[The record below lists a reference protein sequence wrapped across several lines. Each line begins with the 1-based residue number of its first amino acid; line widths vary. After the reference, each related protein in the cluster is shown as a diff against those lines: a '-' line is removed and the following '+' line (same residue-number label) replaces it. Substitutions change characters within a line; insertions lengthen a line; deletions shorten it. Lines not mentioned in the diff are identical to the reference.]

1 MTVAGVNVDAIE
13 SYLQEVIRRKGTDLL
28 FTPGSPVRVRVD
40 GRLAPIDG
48 APVLHASDCASMIEE
63 LLSEELH
70 QRLLA
75 ERDVDLAFAYGD
87 THRFRANCYFRT
99 GELAM
104 SLRSIPLS
112 VPSPAEIGIPL
123 VLANACEAKQGFVLV
138 TGPTGSGKSTT
149 LASLIEYI
157 NERRPVHILTIED
170 PIEYTFRHRV
180 AAIDQ
185 REVGVDAQSFAHALR
200 SALRE
205 DPDVILV
212 GEMRDP
218 ETIQFALTLAETGHL
233 VFATL
238 HTNDASQSLDR
249 ISDVFP
255 PDQQTQIRIQ
265 LAASLAAVVSQ
276 RLLPRIGG
284 GLVAAFELL
293 VANDAVRNLIREGR
307 THQLR
312 NVISS
317 GGSEGMTT
325 LDAQLKEMVMSGQV
339 AYDDAVAQATR
350 PKEIERRRDDRP
362 ADSGRADERPKD
374 RRKGD
379 RGATRVS

>member
-1 MTVAGVNVDAIE
+1 MTAIGVKVDAIE
-13 SYLQEVIRRKGTDLL
+13 IYLKEVIRLGGTDLL
-28 FTPGSPVRVRVD
+28 LTPGSPARVRVD
-40 GRLAPIDG
+40 SRLVPIKG
-48 APVLHASDCASMIEE
+48 APVLRAASCAEIIGD
-63 LLSEELH
+63 LLTPEMLEKLY
-70 QRLLA
+70 A
-75 ERDVDLAFAYGD
+75 ERDLDLSFAYAD
-87 THRFRANCYFRT
+87 THRFRANCFFRS
-99 GELAM
+99 GDLAM
-104 SLRSIPLS
+104 SIRAIPLA
-112 VPSPAEIGIPL
+112 VPTPGEIGIPTM
-123 VLANACEAKQGFVLV
+123 LAAACDFKQGFVLV

-149 LASLIEYI
+149 LASMIEHI
-157 NERRPVHILTIED
+157 NVRRPVHILTIED
-170 PIEYTFRHRV
+170 PIEYTHRHRV

-185 REVGVDAQSFAHALR
+185 REVGVDTLSFARALR

-255 PDQQTQIRIQ
+255 PERQTQIRVQ

-276 RLLPRIGG
+276 RLLPRTGG

-312 NVISS
+312 NVIRS
-317 GGSEGMTT
+317 GRAEGMIT
-325 LDAQLKEMVMSGQV
+325 LEAALNELV
-339 AYDDAVAQATR
+339 AEGRISYDDAVAQSMR
-350 PKEIERRRDDRP
+350 PGEIVH
-362 ADSGRADERPKD
+362 
-374 RRKGD
+374 
-379 RGATRVS
+379 RGAEALAGRSA

>member
-1 MTVAGVNVDAIE
+1 M
-13 SYLQEVIRRKGTDLL
+13 S
-28 FTPGSPVRVRVD
+28 VR
-40 GRLAPIDG
+40 A
-48 APVLHASDCASMIEE
+48 
-63 LLSEELH
+63 
-70 QRLLA
+70 
-75 ERDVDLAFAYGD
+75 
-87 THRFRANCYFRT
+87 
-99 GELAM
+99 
-104 SLRSIPLS
+104 IPLA
-112 VPSPAEIGIPL
+112 VPSPEEIGIPP
-123 VLANACEAKQGFVLV
+123 VLASLCDLKQGFVLV

-149 LASLIEYI
+149 LASMIEHI
-157 NERRPVHILTIED
+157 NDRRPVHILTIED
-170 PIEYTFRHRV
+170 PIEYTHKHRV

-185 REVGVDAQSFAHALR
+185 REVGVDTQSFARALR

-238 HTNDASQSLDR
+238 HTNDAAQSLDR

-255 PDQQTQIRIQ
+255 PERQTQIRVQ

-276 RLLPRIGG
+276 RLLPRVGG

-312 NVISS
+312 NVIRS
-317 GGSEGMTT
+317 GAARRHDHARVGAQRARRRRARVVRGRGRAIDAAQGHRAPGAQARDPAGELTDHTRVTSRSRRRRTLAEGAGDFCGEPAEQETF
-325 LDAQLKEMVMSGQV
+325 
-339 AYDDAVAQATR
+339 YDDQPFARAEAVPPPPEQPTGRREHR
-350 PKEIERRRDDRP
+350 PLADPVGPGDVSGVRSGARARRPRRRTQLHGRSELVVPRP
-362 ADSGRADERPKD
+362 LLEL
-374 RRKGD
+374 
-379 RGATRVS
+379 

>member
-1 MTVAGVNVDAIE
+1 MTIMGVKVDSIE
-13 SYLQEVIRRKGTDLL
+13 TYLVEISGLGGTDLVI
-28 FTPGSPVRVRVD
+28 TRGSPVRVRVD
-40 GRLAPIDG
+40 GRLAPIEG
-48 APVLHASDCASMIEE
+48 APVLSALDCAAMIEE
-63 LLSEELH
+63 LLSFDLRA
-70 QRLLA
+70 QLDS
-75 ERDVDLAFAYGD
+75 ERDLDLSFSYAE
-87 THRFRANCYFRT
+87 THRFRANCFFRS

-104 SLRSIPLS
+104 SVRAIPLA
-112 VPSPAEIGIPL
+112 VPNPEDIGIPAAL
-123 VLANACEAKQGFVLV
+123 TAACDFKQGFVLV

-149 LASLIEYI
+149 LASMIEYI
-157 NERRPVHILTIED
+157 NGRLPVHILTIED
-170 PIEYTFRHRV
+170 PIEYTHRHRM

-185 REVGVDAQSFAHALR
+185 REVGTDTQSFARALR

-255 PDQQTQIRIQ
+255 PERQTQIRVQ
-265 LAASLAAVVSQ
+265 LAASVAAVVSQ
-276 RLLPRIGG
+276 RLLPRTGG

-312 NVISS
+312 NVIRS
-317 GGSEGMTT
+317 GKAEGMLT
-325 LDAQLKEMVMSGQV
+325 LEASLNELV
-339 AYDDAVAQATR
+339 AMGVVSYDDAVAQSMR
-350 PKEIERRRDDRP
+350 PKEILR
-362 ADSGRADERPKD
+362 
-374 RRKGD
+374 
-379 RGATRVS
+379 RGAEPARGGSDDA

>member
-1 MTVAGVNVDAIE
+1 MTVTGVQVDAIE
-13 SYLQEVIRRKGTDLL
+13 TYLKEVIRLRGTDLL
-28 FTPGSPVRVRVD
+28 ITPSSPARVRVD
-40 GRLAPIDG
+40 GALVPIKG
-48 APVLHASDCASMIEE
+48 APVLRAQDCADMIQG
-63 LLSEELH
+63 LLSEDLQAKLH
-70 QRLLA
+70 E
-75 ERDVDLAFAYGD
+75 ERDLDLSFAYAD
-87 THRFRANCYFRT
+87 THRFRANCFYRS
-99 GELAM
+99 GELAI
-104 SLRSIPLS
+104 SIRAIPLA
-112 VPSPAEIGIPL
+112 VPTPEELGLPA
-123 VLANACEAKQGFVLV
+123 VLEAACDFKQGFVLV

-149 LASLIEYI
+149 LASMIEHI
-157 NERRPVHILTIED
+157 NARRPVHILTIED
-170 PIEYTFRHRV
+170 PIEYTHRHRV

-185 REVGVDAQSFAHALR
+185 REVGVDTQSFARALR

-255 PDQQTQIRIQ
+255 PERQTQIRVQ
-265 LAASLAAVVSQ
+265 LSASLAAVVSQ

-312 NVISS
+312 NVIRS
-317 GGSEGMTT
+317 GRAEGMIT
-325 LDAQLKEMVMSGQV
+325 LESALNELV
-339 AYDDAVAQATR
+339 ADGRVSYEDAVGQSM
-350 PKEIERRRDDRP
+350 RP
-362 ADSGRADERPKD
+362 ADIVRRGPQPEVLRA
-374 RRKGD
+374 
-379 RGATRVS
+379 S

>member
-1 MTVAGVNVDAIE
+1 MNLESIE
-13 SYLQEVIRRKGTDLL
+13 IYLKEVIRVRGTDLL
-28 FTPGSPVRVRVD
+28 ITPGSPARVRVD
-40 GRLAPIDG
+40 GRLTPIKG
-48 APVLHASDCASMIEE
+48 APVLRAGMCADMIAG
-63 LLSEELH
+63 LLSEDSLAQLH
-70 QRLLA
+70 A
-75 ERDVDLAFAYGD
+75 ERDIDLSFSYAD
-87 THRFRANCYFRT
+87 THRFRANCFFRS

-104 SLRSIPLS
+104 SVRAIPLA
-112 VPSPAEIGIPL
+112 VPTPGEIGIPIM
-123 VLANACEAKQGFVLV
+123 LAAACDFKQGFVLV

-149 LASLIEYI
+149 LASMIEHI
-157 NERRPVHILTIED
+157 NARLPVHILTIED
-170 PIEYTFRHRV
+170 PIEYTHQHRV

-185 REVGVDAQSFAHALR
+185 REVGVDTESFARALR

-218 ETIQFALTLAETGHL
+218 ETMQFALTLAETGHL

-249 ISDVFP
+249 ISDIFP
-255 PDQQTQIRIQ
+255 SERQAQIRVQ

-276 RLLPRIGG
+276 RLLPRVGG

-312 NVISS
+312 NVIRS
-317 GGSEGMTT
+317 GSAEGMIT
-325 LDAQLKEMVMSGQV
+325 LEASLNELV
-339 AYDDAVAQATR
+339 A
-350 PKEIERRRDDRP
+350 
-362 ADSGRADERPKD
+362 SGRVTYEDAIVQSMRPNEIVRYGADIAVPR
-374 RRKGD
+374 
-379 RGATRVS
+379 AS

>member
-1 MTVAGVNVDAIE
+1 MTAAGVKIDAIE
-13 SYLQEVIRRKGTDLL
+13 MYLKEVIRLRGTDLL
-28 FTPGSPVRVRVD
+28 MTPGSPVRVRVD
-40 GRLAPIDG
+40 GRLTPIKG
-48 APVLHASDCASMIEE
+48 APMLRAPDCAGMIEG
-63 LLSEELH
+63 LLSPDLLERLH
-70 QRLLA
+70 HD
-75 ERDVDLAFAYGD
+75 RDLDLSFAYAD
-87 THRFRANCYFRT
+87 THRFRANCFYRS

-104 SLRSIPLS
+104 SVRAIPLS
-112 VPSPAEIGIPL
+112 VPSPDEIGIPL
-123 VLANACEAKQGFVLV
+123 MLASACEAKQGFVLV

-157 NERRPVHILTIED
+157 NQRRPVHILTIED
-170 PIEYTFRHRV
+170 PIEYTFQHRV

-185 REVGVDAQSFAHALR
+185 REVGVDTRSFAHALR

-255 PDQQTQIRIQ
+255 PERQTQIRVQ

-276 RLLPRIGG
+276 RLLPRVGG
-284 GLVAAFELL
+284 GLIAAFELL
-293 VANDAVRNLIREGR
+293 VANDAVRNLIRDGR

-312 NVISS
+312 NVIRSS
-317 GGSEGMTT
+317 GGEGMTT
-325 LDAQLKEMVMSGQV
+325 LEAQLNELV
-339 AYDDAVAQATR
+339 AAGRVSFDDAVAQSMR
-350 PKEIERRRDDRP
+350 PKEIV
-362 ADSGRADERPKD
+362 RAAVEVLSA
-374 RRKGD
+374 G
-379 RGATRVS
+379 

>member
-1 MTVAGVNVDAIE
+1 MTVGGVQVDAIE
-13 SYLQEVIRRKGTDLL
+13 IYLKEVIRLGGTDLL
-28 FTPGSPVRVRVD
+28 ITPSSPARVRVD
-40 GRLAPIDG
+40 GRLVPIKG
-48 APVLHASDCASMIEE
+48 APVLKAQDCADMIEA
-63 LLSEELH
+63 LLTEDLH
-70 QRLLA
+70 AKLHE
-75 ERDVDLAFAYGD
+75 ERDLDLSFAYAG
-87 THRFRANCYFRT
+87 THRFRANCFFRS

-104 SLRSIPLS
+104 SVRAIPLA
-112 VPSPAEIGIPL
+112 VPSPEEIGIPP
-123 VLANACEAKQGFVLV
+123 VLASLCDLKQGFVLV

-149 LASLIEYI
+149 LASMIEHI
-157 NERRPVHILTIED
+157 NGRRPVHILTIED
-170 PIEYTFRHRV
+170 PIEYTHKHRV

-185 REVGVDAQSFAHALR
+185 REVGVDTQSFARALR

-255 PDQQTQIRIQ
+255 PERQTQIRVQ

-276 RLLPRIGG
+276 RLLPRVGG

-312 NVISS
+312 NVIRI
-317 GGSEGMTT
+317 GAAEGMIT
-325 LDAQLKEMVMSGQV
+325 LESALNELVGAGRVS
-339 AYDDAVAQATR
+339 YEDAVAQ
-350 PKEIERRRDDRP
+350 
-362 ADSGRADERPKD
+362 SMRPKD
-374 RRKGD
+374 IVHRAPRPEIQ
-379 RGATRVS
+379 RAS

>member
-1 MTVAGVNVDAIE
+1 MTLIGVRVDAIE
-13 SYLQEVIRRKGTDLL
+13 MYLKEVIRLKGTDLL
-28 FTPGSPVRVRVD
+28 ITPGSPVRVRVD
-40 GRLAPIDG
+40 GRLVPMKG
-48 APVLHASDCASMIEE
+48 APTLRAGDTAEMIEA
-63 LLSEELH
+63 LLSDELRD
-70 QRLLA
+70 RLHE
-75 ERDVDLAFAYGD
+75 ERDLDLSFVYAD
-87 THRFRANCYFRT
+87 TYRFRANCFFRS

-104 SLRSIPLS
+104 SVRAIPLA
-112 VPSPAEIGIPL
+112 VPSPEEIGIPPML
-123 VLANACEAKQGFVLV
+123 SAACDFKQGFVLV

-149 LASLIEYI
+149 LASMIELI
-157 NERRPVHILTIED
+157 NTRRPVHILTIED
-170 PIEYTFRHRV
+170 PIEYTHRHRV

-185 REVGVDAQSFAHALR
+185 REVGVDTPSFAQALR

-255 PDQQTQIRIQ
+255 PERQTQIRVQ

-276 RLLPRIGG
+276 RLLPRTGG
-284 GLVAAFELL
+284 GLIAAFELL
-293 VANDAVRNLIREGR
+293 VANDAVRNLIRDGR

-312 NVISS
+312 NVIRS
-317 GGSEGMTT
+317 GRGEGMAT
-325 LDAQLKEMVMSGQV
+325 LESSLNELV
-339 AYDDAVAQATR
+339 AAGRVSYDDAVAQSVR
-350 PKEIERRRDDRP
+350 PKEIVRNGVE
-362 ADSGRADERPKD
+362 AAISRA
-374 RRKGD
+374 G
-379 RGATRVS
+379 

>member
-1 MTVAGVNVDAIE
+1 MTTTGINVDAIE
-13 SYLQEVIRRKGTDLL
+13 IYLKEVIRLKGTDLL
-28 FTPGSPVRVRVD
+28 ISPGSPARVRVD
-40 GRLAPIDG
+40 GKLVPIKG
-48 APVLHASDCASMIEE
+48 APPLRAPECERMIES
-63 LLSEELH
+63 LLNPEQLERLHEEL
-70 QRLLA
+70 
-75 ERDVDLAFAYGD
+75 DIDLSFAYET
-87 THRFRANCYFRT
+87 THRFRANCFFRS

-104 SLRSIPLS
+104 SIRAIPLA
-112 VPSPAEIGIPL
+112 VPSPEEIGIPL
-123 VLANACEAKQGFVLV
+123 MLAAACDFKQGFVLV

-149 LASLIEYI
+149 LASMIEYI
-157 NERRPVHILTIED
+157 NVRRPVHILTIED
-170 PIEYTFRHRV
+170 PIEYTHQHRV

-185 REVGVDAQSFAHALR
+185 REVGVDTLSFARALR

-255 PDQQTQIRIQ
+255 SERQTQIRVQ
-265 LAASLAAVVSQ
+265 LAASIVAVVSQ
-276 RLLPRIGG
+276 RLVPRAGG

-312 NVISS
+312 NVINS
-317 GGSEGMTT
+317 GRAEGMIT
-325 LDAQLKEMVMSGQV
+325 LETALNELVASGRIS
-339 AYDDAVAQATR
+339 YDDAIAQSVR
-350 PKEIERRRDDRP
+350 PNEIVP
-362 ADSGRADERPKD
+362 AAPSAALAHA
-374 RRKGD
+374 
-379 RGATRVS
+379 RG

>member
-1 MTVAGVNVDAIE
+1 M
-13 SYLQEVIRRKGTDLL
+13 
-28 FTPGSPVRVRVD
+28 
-40 GRLAPIDG
+40 
-48 APVLHASDCASMIEE
+48 
-63 LLSEELH
+63 
-70 QRLLA
+70 
-75 ERDVDLAFAYGD
+75 
-87 THRFRANCYFRT
+87 
-99 GELAM
+99 
-104 SLRSIPLS
+104 
-112 VPSPAEIGIPL
+112 
-123 VLANACEAKQGFVLV
+123 LV

-157 NERRPVHILTIED
+157 NQRRPVHILTIED
-170 PIEYTFRHRV
+170 PIEYTFRHGV

-265 LAASLAAVVSQ
+265 LAASIAAVVSQ

-317 GGSEGMTT
+317 GASEGMTT

-339 AYDDAVAQATR
+339 SYDDAVAQATR
-350 PKEIERRRDDRP
+350 PRRSNVAAATVPPTVRTIVPRTGARAIAPPPASADRFTGRSRRRHGRGACSTRRLEPTRVVRAGDNWYDRP
-362 ADSGRADERPKD
+362 AFA
-374 RRKGD
+374 
-379 RGATRVS
+379 

>member
-1 MTVAGVNVDAIE
+1 MTIIGVKVEAIE
-13 SYLQEVIRRKGTDLL
+13 AYLKEVIRLGGTDLL
-28 FTPGSPVRVRVD
+28 LTPGSPVRVRVD
-40 GRLAPIDG
+40 GRLVPIKG
-48 APVLHASDCASMIEE
+48 AATLRAADCAEMIEGLLTPE
-63 LLSEELH
+63 LMLRLHEDRDLDLS
-70 QRLLA
+70 
-75 ERDVDLAFAYGD
+75 FAYAG
-87 THRFRANCYFRT
+87 THRFRANCFFRS

-104 SLRSIPLS
+104 SVRVIPLA
-112 VPSPAEIGIPL
+112 VPNPDEIGIPPAL
-123 VLANACEAKQGFVLV
+123 TAACDFKQGFVLV

-149 LASLIEYI
+149 LASMIEYI
-157 NERRPVHILTIED
+157 NQRRPVHILTIED
-170 PIEYTFRHRV
+170 PIEYTHQHRV

-185 REVGVDAQSFAHALR
+185 REVGVDTQSFARALR

-255 PDQQTQIRIQ
+255 PERQTQIRVQ

-312 NVISS
+312 NVIRS
-317 GGSEGMTT
+317 GFDQGMFT
-325 LDAQLKEMVMSGQV
+325 LESALNELV
-339 AYDDAVAQATR
+339 AAGRISYDDAVAQSMR
-350 PKEIERRRDDRP
+350 PKEIRH
-362 ADSGRADERPKD
+362 
-374 RRKGD
+374 
-379 RGATRVS
+379 RVAVAAG

>member
-1 MTVAGVNVDAIE
+1 MLLMTATGVNVESIE
-13 SYLQEVIRRKGTDLL
+13 TYLKEVIRLGGTDLL
-28 FTPGSPVRVRVD
+28 FTPDSPVRVRVD
-40 GRLAPIDG
+40 GRLVPIKG
-48 APVLHASDCASMIEE
+48 APVLRAADCAAMIEA
-63 LLSEELH
+63 LLSAEMHARLH
-70 QRLLA
+70 
-75 ERDVDLAFAYGD
+75 VDLDLDLSFAYAD
-87 THRFRANCYFRT
+87 THRFRANCFFRS

-104 SLRSIPLS
+104 SVRAIPLA
-112 VPSPAEIGIPL
+112 VPSPEEIGIPPAL
-123 VLANACEAKQGFVLV
+123 KAACDFKQGFVLV

-149 LASLIEYI
+149 LASMIEYI
-157 NERRPVHILTIED
+157 NTCRPLHILTIED
-170 PIEYTFRHRV
+170 PIEYTHKHRV

-185 REVGVDAQSFAHALR
+185 REVGADTQSFARALR

-255 PDQQTQIRIQ
+255 PERQTQIRVQ
-265 LAASLAAVVSQ
+265 LAAALAAVVSQ
-276 RLLPRIGG
+276 RLLPRVGG

-312 NVISS
+312 NVIRS
-317 GGSEGMTT
+317 GREEGMCT
-325 LDAQLKEMVMSGQV
+325 LEGSLNELVASGRIS
-339 AYDDAVAQATR
+339 YDDAVAQSIR
-350 PKEIERRRDDRP
+350 PKEIERRV
-362 ADSGRADERPKD
+362 AETANGRTGP
-374 RRKGD
+374 
-379 RGATRVS
+379 

>member
-1 MTVAGVNVDAIE
+1 MSVTGMNVDAIDI
-13 SYLQEVIRRKGTDLL
+13 YLKEVIRLKGTDLL
-28 FTPGSPVRVRVD
+28 ITPGSPARVRVD
-40 GRLAPIDG
+40 GKLVPIRAAAP
-48 APVLHASDCASMIEE
+48 LHAPDCARMIESLLDPEQLERLHDE
-63 LLSEELH
+63 LDLDLS
-70 QRLLA
+70 
-75 ERDVDLAFAYGD
+75 FAYEH
-87 THRFRANCYFRT
+87 THRFRANCFYRS

-104 SLRSIPLS
+104 SIRAIPLA
-112 VPSPAEIGIPL
+112 VPSPEEIGIPL
-123 VLANACEAKQGFVLV
+123 MLAAACDFKQGFVLV

-149 LASLIEYI
+149 LASMIEYI
-157 NERRPVHILTIED
+157 NARRPVHILTIED
-170 PIEYTFRHRV
+170 PIEYTHQHRV

-185 REVGVDAQSFAHALR
+185 REVGVDTISFARALR

-255 PDQQTQIRIQ
+255 SERQTQIRVQ
-265 LAASLAAVVSQ
+265 LAASIVAVVSQ
-276 RLLPRIGG
+276 RLIPRTDG

-312 NVISS
+312 NVINS
-317 GGSEGMTT
+317 GRAEGMIT
-325 LDAQLKEMVMSGQV
+325 LETALNELV
-339 AYDDAVAQATR
+339 AAGRISYDDAVAQSVR
-350 PKEIERRRDDRP
+350 PKEILRHGTEAP
-362 ADSGRADERPKD
+362 LARA
-374 RRKGD
+374 
-379 RGATRVS
+379 AS

>member
-1 MTVAGVNVDAIE
+1 MTIVGVNVESIE
-13 SYLQEVIRRKGTDLL
+13 TYLKEVIRLGGTDLL
-28 FTPGSPVRVRVD
+28 ISPGSAARVRVD
-40 GRLAPIDG
+40 GRLVPIKG
-48 APVLHASDCASMIEE
+48 APVLRAASCAEMIGSLLTEE
-63 LLSEELH
+63 LLAQLH
-70 QRLLA
+70 DD
-75 ERDVDLAFAYGD
+75 RDLDLSFGYAD
-87 THRFRANCYFRT
+87 THRFRANCFFRS

-104 SLRSIPLS
+104 SVRAIPLA
-112 VPSPAEIGIPL
+112 VPSPEEIGIPPT
-123 VLANACEAKQGFVLV
+123 LAALCDMKQGFVLV

-149 LASLIEYI
+149 LASMIEHI
-157 NERRPVHILTIED
+157 NMTRPVHILTIED
-170 PIEYTFRHRV
+170 PIEYTHQHRV
-180 AAIDQ
+180 AAVDQ
-185 REVGVDAQSFAHALR
+185 REVGVDTQSFARALR

-255 PDQQTQIRIQ
+255 PERQTQIRVQ

-312 NVISS
+312 NVIRS
-317 GGSEGMTT
+317 GKAEGMQT
-325 LDAQLKEMVMSGQV
+325 LEEALNELV
-339 AYDDAVAQATR
+339 ATGRILYDDAIAQS
-350 PKEIERRRDDRP
+350 I
-362 ADSGRADERPKD
+362 RPKD
-374 RRKGD
+374 VLRHDTQVAMGRAG
-379 RGATRVS
+379 

>member
-1 MTVAGVNVDAIE
+1 MTVVGVKVEAIE
-13 SYLQEVIRRKGTDLL
+13 TYLKEVIRLGGTDLL
-28 FTPGSPVRVRVD
+28 ITPGSPARVRVD
-40 GRLAPIDG
+40 GRLVAIKG
-48 APVLHASDCASMIEE
+48 APPLRAEDTAAMIEGLLTDDMRTE
-63 LLSEELH
+63 LHEEL
-70 QRLLA
+70 
-75 ERDVDLAFAYGD
+75 DLDLSFAYAH
-87 THRFRANCYFRT
+87 THRFRANCFFRS

-104 SLRSIPLS
+104 SVRAIPLA
-112 VPSPAEIGIPL
+112 VPSPEEIGIPTM
-123 VLANACEAKQGFVLV
+123 LAKACDLKQGFVLV

-149 LASLIEYI
+149 LASMIEHI
-157 NERRPVHILTIED
+157 NARLPVHILTIED
-170 PIEYTFRHRV
+170 PIEYTHQHRV

-185 REVGVDAQSFAHALR
+185 REVGVDAQSFARALR

-255 PDQQTQIRIQ
+255 SERQTQIRVQ

-276 RLLPRIGG
+276 RLLPRVGG

-293 VANDAVRNLIREGR
+293 VANDAVRNLIRDGR

-312 NVISS
+312 NVIRS
-317 GGSEGMTT
+317 GKAEGMQT
-325 LDAQLKEMVMSGQV
+325 LEDSLNELISAGRIS
-339 AYDDAVAQATR
+339 YDDAVSQSMR
-350 PKEIERRRDDRP
+350 PKELLR
-362 ADSGRADERPKD
+362 
-374 RRKGD
+374 
-379 RGATRVS
+379 RGAAPVAAPLPPPLISTGSRAKG

>member
-1 MTVAGVNVDAIE
+1 
-13 SYLQEVIRRKGTDLL
+13 
-28 FTPGSPVRVRVD
+28 
-40 GRLAPIDG
+40 
-48 APVLHASDCASMIEE
+48 
-63 LLSEELH
+63 
-70 QRLLA
+70 
-75 ERDVDLAFAYGD
+75 
-87 THRFRANCYFRT
+87 
-99 GELAM
+99 
-104 SLRSIPLS
+104 
-112 VPSPAEIGIPL
+112 
-123 VLANACEAKQGFVLV
+123 
-138 TGPTGSGKSTT
+138 
-149 LASLIEYI
+149 
-157 NERRPVHILTIED
+157 
-170 PIEYTFRHRV
+170 
-180 AAIDQ
+180 
-185 REVGVDAQSFAHALR
+185 
-200 SALRE
+200 LRE

-276 RLLPRIGG
+276 RLLPRVGG

-325 LDAQLKEMVMSGQV
+325 LDAQLKEMVISGQV
-339 AYDDAVAQATR
+339 SYDDAVAQATR

-362 ADSGRADERPKD
+362 ADAGRADERPKD

-379 RGATRVS
+379 RSATRVS

>member
-1 MTVAGVNVDAIE
+1 MTTVGLKVESIE
-13 SYLQEVIRRKGTDLL
+13 EYLVEVIRLGGTDLL
-28 FTPGSPVRVRVD
+28 LTPGSPVRVRVD
-40 GRLAPIDG
+40 GRLVPIDG
-48 APVLHASDCASMIEE
+48 APALRPDECAAMIEGLLSADMLARLHADRD
-63 LLSEELH
+63 LDLS
-70 QRLLA
+70 
-75 ERDVDLAFAYGD
+75 FAYAD
-87 THRFRANCYFRT
+87 AHRFRANCFFRS

-104 SLRSIPLS
+104 SVRVIPLA
-112 VPSPAEIGIPL
+112 VPNPEEIGIPSAL
-123 VLANACEAKQGFVLV
+123 TAACDLKQGFVLV

-157 NERRPVHILTIED
+157 NMRRPVHILTIED
-170 PIEYTFRHRV
+170 PIEYIHQHRV

-185 REVGVDAQSFAHALR
+185 REVGTDTQSFASALR

-205 DPDVILV
+205 DPDVLLV

-255 PDQQTQIRIQ
+255 PERQSQIRVQ

-293 VANDAVRNLIREGR
+293 VSNDAVRNLIREGR

-312 NVISS
+312 NVIRS
-317 GGSEGMTT
+317 GREEGMFT
-325 LDAQLKEMVMSGQV
+325 LETALNDLV
-339 AYDDAVAQATR
+339 AAGRVSYGDAVAQSVR
-350 PKEIERRRDDRP
+350 PKEILRR
-362 ADSGRADERPKD
+362 E
-374 RRKGD
+374 
-379 RGATRVS
+379 TV

>member
-1 MTVAGVNVDAIE
+1 MTVTEICVDAIE
-13 SYLQEVIRRKGTDLL
+13 TYLKEVIRLGGTDLL
-28 FTPGSPVRVRVD
+28 FTPGSPVRVRID
-40 GRLAPIDG
+40 GRLVPIKG
-48 APVLHASDCASMIEE
+48 APALDAPDVRELIESVLSDAQREKLNAE
-63 LLSEELH
+63 LDL
-70 QRLLA
+70 
-75 ERDVDLAFAYGD
+75 DVSFSYEHS
-87 THRFRANCYFRT
+87 HRFRANCFFRS

-104 SLRSIPLS
+104 SVRAIPLA
-112 VPSPAEIGIPL
+112 VPSPEEIGIPPM
-123 VLANACEAKQGFVLV
+123 LARACDFKQGFVLV

-149 LASLIEYI
+149 LASMIEHI
-157 NERRPVHILTIED
+157 NVRLPVHILTIED
-170 PIEYTFRHRV
+170 PIEYTHEHRV

-255 PDQQTQIRIQ
+255 PERQTQIRVQ

-276 RLLPRIGG
+276 RLMPRVGG

-293 VANDAVRNLIREGR
+293 IANDAVRNLIRDGR

-312 NVISS
+312 NVIRS
-317 GGSEGMTT
+317 GKAEGMQT
-325 LDAQLKEMVMSGQV
+325 LEDSLNELIASGRIS
-339 AYDDAVAQATR
+339 YDDAVVQ
-350 PKEIERRRDDRP
+350 
-362 ADSGRADERPKD
+362 SMRPKD
-374 RRKGD
+374 LLR
-379 RGATRVS
+379 RGAVPVPVP